1 MINKSKI
8 KKGDLVIVSAGKE
21 KGKKGEVSEIIKK
34 TGRVLVNGVNI
45 VKKHKK
51 SQGENKKPN
60 IVEEPAP
67 INLSNVMYF
76 CPKCDKGVRLG
87 VKIEKDGNKTRFCKK
102 CETSIK

>member
-1 MINKSKI
+1 MMNKSKI
-8 KKGDLVIVSAGKE
+8 KKGDMVLVSAGKE

-34 TGRVLVNGVNI
+34 DGRVLVNGINI

-67 INLSNVMYF
+67 IHLSNVMYF

-87 VKIEKDGNKTRFCKK
+87 VKIEKDGTKTRFCKK
-102 CETSIK
+102 CGTSIK